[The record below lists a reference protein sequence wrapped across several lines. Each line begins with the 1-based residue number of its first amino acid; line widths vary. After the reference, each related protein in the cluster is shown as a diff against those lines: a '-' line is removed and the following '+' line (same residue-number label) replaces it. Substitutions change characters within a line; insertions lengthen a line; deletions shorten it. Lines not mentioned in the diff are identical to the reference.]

1 MPQVTAGNHTFMVKI
16 KVSNGNFTIQKSN
29 LQVSIEWRDLEGGLS
44 ASIPRA
50 EVIYTFLYNLLNI
63 KINSFTVNKDYSFK
77 KISDNLLNS
86 MESCNYINFNN
97 RFKISEIENKVVDI
111 NLNVMGIIEGFAA
124 EKSIGYSYDRE
135 WINFSSDFEK
145 NKDGTYDYYN
155 RATIKETILSSEGE
169 FV

>member
-1 MPQVTAGNHTFMVKI
+1 
-16 KVSNGNFTIQKSN
+16 
-29 LQVSIEWRDLEGGLS
+29 
-44 ASIPRA
+44 
-50 EVIYTFLYNLLNI
+50 
-63 KINSFTVNKDYSFK
+63 
-77 KISDNLLNS
+77 